1 MNRDLCYRGLGYAA
15 WGYLFLHINI
25 NLGNMDLLP
34 EWAGY
39 LLLLSAIGLLKAER
53 RDLALLSPLG
63 GLLALA
69 AGADWL
75 AVIFTGQAVTGR
87 FLLLSALVTCLSLY
101 FRFQLLTDM
110 GRLAEDWSLSAGTLL
125 GCRNADAVLQVIL
138 FLPLPWADWEIA
150 AVLLALV
157 GLTVCIVIM
166 VQLFA
171 LRRAFSPE
179 EDEEVSP

>member
-69 AGADWL
+69 
-75 AVIFTGQAVTGR
+75 
-87 FLLLSALVTCLSLY
+87 
-101 FRFQLLTDM
+101 
-110 GRLAEDWSLSAGTLL
+110 
-125 GCRNADAVLQVIL
+125 
-138 FLPLPWADWEIA
+138 
-150 AVLLALV
+150 

-179 EDEEVSP
+179 EGEEPLS